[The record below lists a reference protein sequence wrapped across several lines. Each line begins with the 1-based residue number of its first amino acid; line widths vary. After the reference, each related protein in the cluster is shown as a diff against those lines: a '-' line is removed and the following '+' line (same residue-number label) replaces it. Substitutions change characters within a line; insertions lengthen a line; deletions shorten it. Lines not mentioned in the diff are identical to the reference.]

1 MGLTRLTAT
10 SLRPARCCLERSRTM
25 TVRAPCG
32 TVVVMVTGSLGERI
46 AAYRRRRGLSQ
57 ATLAGLVGRS
67 ESWLSQVERG
77 VRSIDRLSVLL
88 DMARVLH
95 VDVESLSGRPWQ
107 YAPNGGVF
115 ADGLAGVRT
124 TLTSYDHMLGT
135 LTPATLTLPQLRTQ
149 VFAVHRDY
157 QGA

>member
-77 VRSIDRLSVLL
+77 IRSVDRLSVLL
-88 DMARVLH
+88 DLARVLR
-95 VDVESLSGRPWQ
+95 VDVEALLGRPWQ
-107 YAPNGGVF
+107 YAPRGYS
-115 ADGLAGVRT
+115 ADRTTADQRLARDAPLAGGPGSAGYHR
-124 TLTSYDHMLGT
+124 
-135 LTPATLTLPQLRTQ
+135 LR
-149 VFAVHRDY
+149 A
-157 QGA
+157 ALA